1 MRNHPRKNLLRLAGA
16 ALALLAIAQRSAAA
30 QELESAP
37 HFEPSQHFTIDPVV
51 DGVLVVGGVGFAEV
65 LGWILS
71 TNEIKP
77 NRPGDPA
84 NLLAIDR
91 VAVTQTIDPHAGT
104 YSSIGLYTAYGY
116 AALDS
121 ILAGAREGR
130 RAFLV
135 DGILYGESIAITWAF
150 TDATKIGV
158 RRPRPIDYINCG
170 AAPANS
176 AACDSTDLQL
186 SFFSGHAA
194 TTATI
199 AATAS
204 YLAFVRDG
212 WRAPRPWI
220 TLAAGT
226 LLTGFVSY
234 ERVRAGEHFPTDV
247 LVGSMAGASIGVLVP
262 HFHRRAHYHGTELE
276 APPRWIGYAPVTGGG
291 ALTFGGIL

>member
-1 MRNHPRKNLLRLAGA
+1 MRIHPRRSLLRLAGA
-16 ALALLAIAQRSAAA
+16 ALALLAIAARSAAA
-30 QELESAP
+30 QEEEPAP
-37 HFEPSQHFTIDPVV
+37 HFEPTQHFTIDPVV
-51 DGVLVVGGVGFAEV
+51 DGVLIVGGVGFSQI
-65 LGWILS
+65 LGLILS

-77 NRPGDPA
+77 NQPGDPA
-84 NLLAIDR
+84 NLLSIDR
-91 VAVTQTIDPHAGT
+91 IAVTQTIDPHAGT
-104 YSSIGLYTAYGY
+104 YSNIGLYTAYGY
-116 AALDS
+116 AALDT

-135 DGILYGESIAITWAF
+135 DAILYSESIAITWAF

-158 RRPRPIDYINCG
+158 RRPRPIDYINCS
-170 AAPANS
+170 APAAS
-176 AACDSTDLQL
+176 STTCDSTDLQL
-186 SFFSGHAA
+186 SFFSGHASA
-194 TTATI
+194 TATI

-220 TLAAGT
+220 TLVAGT

-276 APPRWIGYAPVTGGG
+276 APPRWIGYAPVSGGG
-291 ALTFGGIL
+291 ALTFGGTL